1 MVTRRYGREPCAG
14 TPAGNCAHSNPNSP
28 VQTFV
33 AYATNVSHWRN
44 RAAAGNYLRT
54 VTLGSLCLAT
64 LRLWDGIPL
73 RFSDEVKARLKS
85 LVQRGKNLAG
95 AANPCLKSR
104 LDVLVADVA
113 MERCLRHELGRL
125 FAHPAH

>member
-1 MVTRRYGREPCAG
+1 MARR
-14 TPAGNCAHSNPNSP
+14 
-28 VQTFV
+28 
-33 AYATNVSHWRN
+33 
-44 RAAAGNYLRT
+44 
-54 VTLGSLCLAT
+54 
-64 LRLWDGIPL
+64 
-73 RFSDEVKARLKS
+73 KS

-125 FAHPAH
+125 IAHPAHYEMPSGSVELIRKVLEGVQASGINRRHVSEA